1 MHRCQLHVFS
11 PRKTSVPDNTQHTNP
26 CRLRSHG
33 VDGRRICK
41 PAFVKSSEGTDSL
54 VTNSFVILSSLLLLQ
69 SCAMELHVKMSDMQM
84 RTLVIHACLL
94 VFVLCSTLNSVC
106 PADLRV
112 GSFNIQVL
120 GQSKMKK
127 KAVVDILVKVLADS
141 FNI

>member
-1 MHRCQLHVFS
+1 
-11 PRKTSVPDNTQHTNP
+11 
-26 CRLRSHG
+26 
-33 VDGRRICK
+33 
-41 PAFVKSSEGTDSL
+41 
-54 VTNSFVILSSLLLLQ
+54 
-69 SCAMELHVKMSDMQM
+69 MELHVKMSDMQM

-127 KAVVDILVKVLADS
+127 KAVVDILVKVLTDS
-141 FNI
+141 FDI